1 MDGGFPVDFHY
12 KPPPWA
18 ADVVAAVVAGL
29 FCSIHSVGILLV
41 GGVEKDKR
49 NKAAVN
55 SCHEGP
61 GCRGLGCY
69 NVWLTFLCSS
79 VAA

>member
-1 MDGGFPVDFHY
+1 MNSGFPVDFHY

-18 ADVVAAVVAGL
+18 ADVVATVVACL
-29 FCSIHSVGILLV
+29 FCSIHSVGILFV
-41 GGVEKDKR
+41 GGVEKDKY
-49 NKAAVN
+49 NKAAVH

-61 GCRGLGCY
+61 GNRGLGCY
-69 NVWLTFLCSS
+69 TVWLTFLCS